1 MKSQIFRL
9 ILTTLCTL
17 LALGMSAKAQSRPRR
32 VNPPD
37 TLLGPEP
44 KSSPATD
51 KNAPLLDVKPA
62 KPVGDAPASS
72 GTAVSSSMTSSS
84 DTTHAFQLFQ
94 QKQYAAAALEA
105 KQIAAKDPSNSE
117 AWKLAGFSEFYLKKY
132 AEASVD
138 LQKALDL
145 QRAANQEDS
154 HTVDALAESYVLA
167 EKFDRALP
175 LLVTVTTRP
184 GTKPDPS
191 FLYYRGL
198 AEFKTGK
205 TADAEKS
212 FNAAVKADPKNSAS
226 LFYLGR
232 FAFERKDFDSA
243 IAMLNRATTSD
254 PRMAEAWKLLTYAYL
269 NRGGAATGP
278 KADADYL
285 AAVRASES
293 LVKLR
298 PDEDSTILYA
308 QALMRTQQY
317 ARAASVLEPLTTKT
331 DAKGAT
337 LYLLGFAHT
346 QAKNYPKAVTA
357 LERAAQKTPDD
368 VNIYRML
375 GYDYEV
381 LKQYPKALG
390 AYEKGLQLAPADAEL
405 KESAERVRPFAKP

>member
-1 MKSQIFRL
+1 MKHQRFRPLL
-9 ILTTLCTL
+9 ISCCAG
-17 LALGMSAKAQSRPRR
+17 LALTVCVEAQSSRPRR

-44 KSSPATD
+44 KSPPATD

-62 KPVGDAPASS
+62 KPVGKAP
-72 GTAVSSSMTSSS
+72 VST
-84 DTTHAFQLFQ
+84 DTTHAYQLFQ
-94 QKQYAAAALEA
+94 QKQYAAAAQEA
-105 KQIAAKDPSNSE
+105 KQIANSDPGNSE
-117 AWKLAGFSEFYLKKY
+117 AWKLAGFSEFYLKQY
-132 AEASVD
+132 ADASDD

-145 QRAANQEDS
+145 QRKANQEDS

-175 LLVTVTTRP
+175 LLVIVTTRA
-184 GTKPDPS
+184 GVQPDAS

-205 TADAEKS
+205 AADAERS
-212 FNAAVKADPKNSAS
+212 FNASVKADPKNARS

-232 FAFERKDFDSA
+232 FAYERKDFDAA
-243 IAMLNRATTSD
+243 IAMLNRATASD
-254 PRMAEAWKLLTYAYL
+254 QRAAEAWTLLTYSYL

-285 AAVRASES
+285 AAVRAGES

-298 PDEDSTILYA
+298 PDETSAMLYA
-308 QALMRTQQY
+308 QALIGSKQY
-317 ARAASVLEPLTTKT
+317 ARAASVLEPVAAKSE
-331 DAKGAT
+331 AKGAT
-337 LYLLGFAHT
+337 LYLLGFAQT
-346 QAKNYPKAVTA
+346 QAKNYPKAIAA
-357 LERAAQKTPDD
+357 LERAAQSTPND

-381 LKQYPKALG
+381 SKLYAKALA
-390 AYEKGLQLAPADAEL
+390 AYERGLQLAPADPDL
-405 KESAERVRPFAKP
+405 KESADRVRPFAKT